1 MTLTNEQKVRRFE
14 KALAQAGNTHT
25 IADVMQRIE
34 QNKACCWTNGDSV
47 VVTEVMVYPRLRA
60 VNYWLVSGNLQEC
73 ASLQPDIDAWA
84 VSEGCSVATATGR
97 MGWLRLSETPLGAG
111 WKPAGVKFTKSLHHG

>member
-34 QNKACCWTNGDSV
+34 QNRACCWTNGDSV
-47 VVTEVMVYPRLRA
+47 VVTEVLVYPRLRA

-97 MGWLRLSETPLGAG
+97 MGWLRLSQTPIGEGWRAAG
-111 WKPAGVKFTKSLHHG
+111 IKYLKELRQ

>member
-1 MTLTNEQKVRRFE
+1 MTNEQKVRRFE

-97 MGWLRLSETPLGAG
+97 MGWLTLSQTPIGEGWRAAG
-111 WKPAGVKFTKSLHHG
+111 IKYLKELRQ

>member
-14 KALAQAGNTHT
+14 KALAQAGNTHS
-25 IADVMQRIE
+25 ISDVMQRIE
-34 QNKACCWTNGDSV
+34 QNRACCWTNGDSV
-47 VVTEVMVYPRLRA
+47 VVTEVLMFPRLRA
-60 VNYWLVSGNLQEC
+60 VNYWLVSGKLQEC
-73 ASLQPDIDAWA
+73 AALQPDIDAWA

-111 WKPAGVKFTKSLHHG
+111 WKPAGVKFCKELVS

>member
-1 MTLTNEQKVRRFE
+1 MTNEQKVRRFE
-14 KALAQAGNTHT
+14 KALAQAGNTHS
-25 IADVMQRIE
+25 ISDVMQRIE
-34 QNKACCWTNGDSV
+34 QNRACCWTNGDSV

-97 MGWLRLSETPLGAG
+97 MGWLRLSQTPIGEGWRAAG
-111 WKPAGVKFTKSLHHG
+111 IKYLKELRQ

>member
-1 MTLTNEQKVRRFE
+1 MTNEQKVRRFE

-47 VVTEVMVYPRLRA
+47 VVTEVLVYPRLRA
-60 VNYWLVSGNLQEC
+60 VNYWVVSGKLQEC
-73 ASLQPDIDAWA
+73 AALQPDIDAWA

-97 MGWLRLSETPLGAG
+97 MGWLRLSQTPIGEG
-111 WKPAGVKFTKSLHHG
+111 WHAVGIKYLKELRQ

>member
-47 VVTEVMVYPRLRA
+47 VVTEVLVYPRLRA
-60 VNYWLVSGNLQEC
+60 VKYWVVSGKLQEC
-73 ASLQPDIDAWA
+73 AALQPDIDAWA

-97 MGWLRLSETPLGAG
+97 MGWLRLSQTPIGEGWHAAG
-111 WKPAGVKFTKSLHHG
+111 IKYLKELRP

>member
-1 MTLTNEQKVRRFE
+1 VTNEQKVRRFE

-47 VVTEVMVYPRLRA
+47 VVTEVLVYPRLRA
-60 VNYWLVSGNLQEC
+60 VNYWVVSGKLHEC
-73 ASLQPDIDAWA
+73 AALQPDIDAWA

-97 MGWLRLSETPLGAG
+97 MGWLRLSQMPIGEG
-111 WKPAGVKFTKSLHHG
+111 WRAAGVKYVKDLHQ